1 MKSCKQLVVV
11 AIFAALAVAG
21 LNAQV
26 VDMRASIPFD
36 FHAGNTFMPAGEYRI
51 HGQDSVVFVRGAD
64 TGTPVSILM
73 TNSVA
78 GRGPAHDARLEFT
91 RYGNEYF
98 LTTVWNSV
106 TQDGRQTLPT
116 ARERELAK
124 QGVVPAKAV
133 VTLASSK

>member
-78 GRGPAHDARLEFT
+78 GRGPAHDARTGARRCRRLAN
-91 RYGNEYF
+91 GN
-98 LTTVWNSV
+98 WPS
-106 TQDGRQTLPT
+106 
-116 ARERELAK
+116 
-124 QGVVPAKAV
+124 KASFQ
-133 VTLASSK
+133 LRPS

>member
-1 MKSCKQLVVV
+1 MKSSKQLVVL

-36 FHAGNTFMPAGEYRI
+36 FQAGNTLMPAGEYRI
-51 HGQDSVVFVRGAD
+51 HCQDSVVFVRGAD
-64 TGTPVSILM
+64 TGRPVSILI
-73 TNSVA
+73 TNRTV
-78 GRGPAHDARLEFT
+78 GRGPVQDARLEFN
-91 RYGNEYF
+91 RYGNDYF
-98 LTTVWNSV
+98 LTAVWNSV
-106 TQDGRQTLPT
+106 TQSGRQMLPT

-133 VTLASSK
+133 ITVASSK